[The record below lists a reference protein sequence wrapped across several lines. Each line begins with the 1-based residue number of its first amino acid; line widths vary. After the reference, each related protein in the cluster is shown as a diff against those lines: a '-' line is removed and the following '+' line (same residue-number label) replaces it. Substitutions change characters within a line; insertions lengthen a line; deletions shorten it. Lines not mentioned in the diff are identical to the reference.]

1 MERIRNLI
9 KGDYFEPKDIP
20 FPICVEVDLVSG
32 CNQGC
37 RWCQFKSWRKK
48 NVFIAAEFLK
58 SIFKD
63 LRFGGTK
70 AIELVGGG
78 EPTLHPKI
86 KEIVKSATK
95 SGLEIGLITNG
106 LLLPRIFSIANKLKY
121 IRISLDAA
129 TSETY
134 QRTHYYFKNQAK
146 EKKTQIIE
154 PFLLIKENIKQLTK
168 LIDRQKIGIAF
179 LVTPWNYQEIE
190 SATKLAKELG
200 AGYIVF
206 RPANLRKGRHLKG
219 CWEVIEKSLG
229 AAQKYT
235 NRNFRVFR
243 STASRWNLARFKK
256 IGKSRFVGPCFGSL
270 LFGVI
275 EANGNIPFRNIFR
288 DNKKYR
294 LGNIYDSQGSFKSVW
309 QSVRHK
315 RLLERHNIE
324 RCGTICKAKDYLLAI
339 KQQKKNSLIK
349 NKDKCDLAH
358 VNFV

>member
-1 MERIRNLI
+1 
-9 KGDYFEPKDIP
+9 
-20 FPICVEVDLVSG
+20 
-32 CNQGC
+32 
-37 RWCQFKSWRKK
+37 
-48 NVFIAAEFLK
+48 
-58 SIFKD
+58 
-63 LRFGGTK
+63 
-70 AIELVGGG
+70 
-78 EPTLHPKI
+78 
-86 KEIVKSATK
+86 
-95 SGLEIGLITNG
+95 
-106 LLLPRIFSIANKLKY
+106 
-121 IRISLDAA
+121 
-129 TSETY
+129 
-134 QRTHYYFKNQAK
+134 
-146 EKKTQIIE
+146 
-154 PFLLIKENIKQLTK
+154 
-168 LIDRQKIGIAF
+168 
-179 LVTPWNYQEIE
+179 
-190 SATKLAKELG
+190 
-200 AGYIVF
+200 
-206 RPANLRKGRHLKG
+206 
-219 CWEVIEKSLG
+219 LG

-275 EANGNIPFRNIFR
+275 EANGNIPFCNIFR